1 MFGDIYDGVASFL
14 ALILGGMMMP
24 ATMMALTDNGD
35 DYYTNHHRSPAYH
48 PYAYI
53 TYNETT
59 SIATISFRTAV
70 ADAGVIIYQDGIEV
84 DALSLAATEGM
95 QIPINL
101 STYGCGDFTI
111 QVKSDTTLLA
121 TFDICL

>member
-1 MFGDIYDGVASFL
+1 MKKSFL
-14 ALILGGMMMP
+14 VFMLGGLMMP

-35 DYYTNHHRSPAYH
+35 DYYTNHHRSPTYH

-53 TYNETT
+53 TYDETT

-70 ADAGVIIYQDGIEV
+70 ADAEVIIYQDGIEV

-101 STYGCGDFTI
+101 LTYGCGDFTI